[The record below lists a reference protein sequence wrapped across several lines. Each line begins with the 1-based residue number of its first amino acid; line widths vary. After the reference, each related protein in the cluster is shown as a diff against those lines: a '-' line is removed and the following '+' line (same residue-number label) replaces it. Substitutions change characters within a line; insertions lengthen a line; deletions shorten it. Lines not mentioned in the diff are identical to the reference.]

1 MGLFFEGYKIQR
13 YVWLTPLNDYS
24 GFTASMMDDELEE
37 TVAYQNDPIWSP
49 IASLSAKDES
59 KYPHFIIFMSHYD
72 TEGDDNHLLR
82 GELLTILAMMI
93 TRMEHPS
100 FEKHCIIPVSIF
112 FFFLNYVHTDIY
124 R

>member
-1 MGLFFEGYKIQR
+1 
-13 YVWLTPLNDYS
+13 
-24 GFTASMMDDELEE
+24 MDDELEE

-59 KYPHFIIFMSHYD
+59 KHPHFIIFMSHYD

-112 FFFLNYVHTDIY
+112 FFFFFFFFFF
-124 R
+124 